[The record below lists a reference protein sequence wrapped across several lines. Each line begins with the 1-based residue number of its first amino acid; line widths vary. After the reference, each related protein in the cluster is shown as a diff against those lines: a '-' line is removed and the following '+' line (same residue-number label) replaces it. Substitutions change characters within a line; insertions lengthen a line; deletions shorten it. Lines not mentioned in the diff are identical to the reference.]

1 MGLTTTAVGH
11 TAPIAPWSQD
21 TLFRLRAQILS
32 FLTGDN
38 PQYQIPQNSMQ
49 LRITFTNSSILAPAF
64 VSFDEDLVQNMT
76 YADQTHEASQS
87 VCGRLFLELHTDLEP
102 VASELK
108 ERPSKCWRWG
118 RSWLSKELSR
128 LRKPL
133 NG

>member
-11 TAPIAPWSQD
+11 TAPI
-21 TLFRLRAQILS
+21 ILS

-64 VSFDEDLVQNMT
+64 VSLEEDLVQNMT

-87 VCGRLFLELHTDLEP
+87 VCGRLFLELHTDLESGP
-102 VASELK
+102 HGV
-108 ERPSKCWRWG
+108 
-118 RSWLSKELSR
+118 
-128 LRKPL
+128 
-133 NG
+133 